1 MKNHWL
7 DKKIDKE
14 IDKAFEEFK
23 DTDFIDLSCYKE
35 YDKLELQ
42 EKFIEENVKA
52 LDPFDFGDDEH
63 DRAVVT
69 EILLKYKDKSH
80 WIDEVLADVGYY
92 GHATLGNLTIDTTN
106 AVMFDVDD
114 NFTIALGDNDGTK
127 LGEVKTS
134 EFGQICSVC
143 NEEMWPMNTAT
154 TMCQG
159 DPACACSN
167 PCGNLD
173 SWYPDQKFIQNETLQ
188 VYQDHTAAA
197 SPHTCPH
204 TQFITT
210 YTPVLPGTMTGT
222 IYPTPGN
229 HSYGFVFTVST
240 DGNFDYW
247 QFLVDDNGQI
257 EYPDETPLTDEE
269 YLQKM
274 VGGFYTNGDNKFIGW
289 YDELYADKSTL
300 NCQTGILDIHYHMG
314 KRPEIVVS
322 YEYQK
327 VDSL

>member
-23 DTDFIDLSCYKE
+23 NTDFIDLSCVTQHNDSYNDYKE
-35 YDKLELQ
+35 YDELELQ

-52 LDPFDFGDDEH
+52 LDPFDFEEH

-92 GHATLGNLTIDTTN
+92 GHTIDTTN
-106 AVMFDVDD
+106 EVMFDADD
-114 NFTIALGDNDGTK
+114 NFTITLGDKWPDCTINTNTVSGNPPGGDGIIWG
-127 LGEVKTS
+127 GE
-134 EFGQICSVC
+134 
-143 NEEMWPMNTAT
+143 
-154 TMCQG
+154 
-159 DPACACSN
+159 
-167 PCGNLD
+167 
-173 SWYPDQKFIQNETLQ
+173 FIQNETLQ
-188 VYQDHTAAA
+188 VYQDRNEDN
-197 SPHTCPH
+197 

-210 YTPVLPGTMTGT
+210 HTPVLPGTMTGT

-274 VGGFYTNGDNKFIGW
+274 VDGDNKFIGW
-289 YDELYADKSTL
+289 YDEFYADKSTL
-300 NCQTGILDIHYHMG
+300 NCQTGILDIHYRMG
-314 KRPEIVVS
+314 KRPEIIVS